1 MKVIQNK
8 GIITAAFG
16 HRKWIELAVD
26 FALSCYEF
34 NDLEVALVTD
44 QFGSNFIVKNY
55 PNIFS
60 HVFISEKLGTNEDDL
75 QVTAKICALE
85 YSPFKKSVFFDADM
99 LFIKRMPVKL
109 FNQLN
114 ENILMLGRY
123 HDLLSGE
130 CIYHN
135 GHSIKQLLNLYSINK
150 YLHCVGGCFFWEKKQ
165 GEKYA
170 NFLRVV
176 LAHHKNKLKL
186 YNGGLFTDGILFGLT
201 AHEYGV
207 EILELKKG
215 KPWNE
220 MTEKKGLNIRESQF
234 LFHSN
239 FISFSQILKLIIKIY
254 LNRRKRKVSV
264 LPILF
269 WLEELLN
276 RRANEGKNIYFWRLL
291 FHINKKIF
299 V

>member
-1 MKVIQNK
+1 MGVIQNK
-8 GIITAAFG
+8 GIITTAFG
-16 HRKWIELAVD
+16 HRKWVELAVD

-44 QFGSNFIVKNY
+44 QTSSNFIVKNY

-60 HVFISEKLGTNEDDL
+60 HIFISEKFGTNEDDL
-75 QVTAKICALE
+75 QVTAKISALE

-99 LFIKRMPVKL
+99 LFIKRMPTKL
-109 FNQLN
+109 FNQIN
-114 ENILMLGRY
+114 QNILMLGRY
-123 HDLLSGE
+123 HDLLSCE
-130 CIYHN
+130 SLYHN
-135 GHSIKQLLNLYSINK
+135 AHEIKQLLNLYSINK

-165 GEKYA
+165 GYKYA
-170 NFLRVV
+170 NYLREI
-176 LAHHKNKLKL
+176 LPRHKNKLKL
-186 YNGGLFTDGILFGLT
+186 YNGGLFTDEILFGLT
-201 AHEYGV
+201 AHEYGI

-220 MTEKKGLNIRESQF
+220 MTEKNGLNIRESQF

-239 FISFSQILKLIIKIY
+239 FISFCEIIKLIIKLY
-254 LNRRKRKVSV
+254 FNRRKKGVSV

-276 RRANEGKNIYFWRLL
+276 RRANEGRGIYFWRLL
-291 FHINKKIF
+291 IHINNKIF